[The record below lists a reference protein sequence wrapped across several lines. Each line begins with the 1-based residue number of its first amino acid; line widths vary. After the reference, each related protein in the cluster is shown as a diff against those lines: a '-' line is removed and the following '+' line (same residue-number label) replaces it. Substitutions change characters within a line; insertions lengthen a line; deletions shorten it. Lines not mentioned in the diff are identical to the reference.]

1 MSRRPGAVLAV
12 VAPLLLL
19 LTGCVRPVVL
29 DSEVLACREG
39 DEGTPA
45 NGVILLAQSVPTASY
60 VPCLE
65 VIPLGWDV
73 SGLEASD
80 EDAHFWLDSN
90 RDGARAVEIRLDE
103 RCDTAG
109 ATQIPSDREAMERWE
124 RVTQVTP
131 EYVGTRFY
139 VFDGGCI
146 SVLFRL
152 SGENRAEPLGFATQG
167 IGAVPR
173 DAVRAAVREQTDD
186 RLELDPPADGDR

>member
-1 MSRRPGAVLAV
+1 MRRRPGLVLAVLAS
-12 VAPLLLL
+12 LL
-19 LTGCVRPVVL
+19 LTGCVRPVLL

-45 NGVILLAQSVPTASY
+45 NGVVLLAQSVPSAAW

-65 VIPLGWDV
+65 TIPLGWDV
-73 SGLEASD
+73 AGLEATD
-80 EDAHFWLDSN
+80 EEAGFWLDSD

-103 RCDTAG
+103 GCDTTG
-109 ATQIPSDREAMERWE
+109 ATRIPSDREAMERWE
-124 RVTQVTP
+124 RVTQVIP
-131 EYVGTRFY
+131 QYVGTRFY

-152 SGENRAEPLGFATQG
+152 AGENRAEPLGFATQG

-173 DAVRAAVREQTDD
+173 DAVRAAVHEQTDG
-186 RLELDPPADGDR
+186 RLELGP

>member
-1 MSRRPGAVLAV
+1 V
-12 VAPLLLL
+12 VLLLL
-19 LTGCVRPVVL
+19 LLLAGCVRPVVL
-29 DSEVLACREG
+29 DSEVVACSEG
-39 DEGTPA
+39 DESTPA
-45 NGVILLAQSVPTASY
+45 NGVVLLAQSVPTATW

-73 SGLEASD
+73 SGVEATD
-80 EDAHFWLDSN
+80 EDARFWLDSN
-90 RDGARAVEIRLDE
+90 RDGVRAVEIRLDE
-103 RCDTAG
+103 GCDTTG
-109 ATQIPSDREAMERWE
+109 ATRIPSDREGMQRWE

-139 VFDGGCI
+139 VFEGGCI

-173 DAVRAAVREQTDD
+173 DAVRAAVREQTDG
-186 RLELDPPADGDR
+186 RLELDP

>member
-1 MSRRPGAVLAV
+1 VLAV

-19 LTGCVRPVVL
+19 AGCVRPVVL
-29 DSEVLACREG
+29 GSEVLACREG

-90 RDGARAVEIRLDE
+90 RDGARAMEIRLDA

-109 ATQIPSDREAMERWE
+109 ATKIPSDREAMERWE

-139 VFDGGCI
+139 VFEGGCI

-173 DAVRAAVREQTDD
+173 DAVRAAVREQTDG

>member
-1 MSRRPGAVLAV
+1 MSRRPGVLVALL
-12 VAPLLLL
+12 APLLLA
-19 LTGCVRPVVL
+19 GCARPVVL

-45 NGVILLAQSVPTASY
+45 NGVVLLAQSVPTATW

-73 SGLEASD
+73 SGLEATD
-80 EDAHFWLDSN
+80 EDARFWLDSD
-90 RDGARAVEIRLDE
+90 RDGVRAVEIRLDE
-103 RCDTAG
+103 SCDTGG
-109 ATQIPSDREAMERWE
+109 ATRIPSDREAMQRWE

-131 EYVGTRFY
+131 EYVGTRYY
-139 VFDGGCI
+139 VFEGGCI

-167 IGAVPR
+167 IGTVPR

-186 RLELDPPADGDR
+186 RLELDP